1 MIRAFWPDPALA
13 SIVPELLNVIWPSP
27 MFPAPWIVS
36 WFLNVLLPTEQKIR
50 LLALFPIVSV
60 PAPLKVT
67 VEEPMISSVG
77 LFPEFNEIL
86 PALEMLLPFTVSA
99 WLSLIARLSSESM
112 VKLLIAA
119 FMSRVTGEASAFPL
133 SMKTLKFPLGTPAL
147 QLLETLQFP
156 EPPFQLSVV
165 WPSADEGHSR
175 QTPPARKSTLNIRV
189 ISPLRRSMKNVV

>member
-1 MIRAFWPDPALA
+1 MIKAFWPSPALA
-13 SIVPELLNVIWPSP
+13 LIVPELFSVITPSP
-27 MFPAPWIVS
+27 ILPAPWIVS
-36 WFLNVLLPTEQKIR
+36 WFLNVFVPTEQKIK
-50 LLALFPIVSV
+50 LLALLPIVSV
-60 PAPLKVT
+60 PPPFKVT
-67 VEEPMISSVG
+67 VDDPIMSSVA
-77 LFPEFNEIL
+77 LLLEFNDIL
-86 PALEMLLPFTVSA
+86 TALEMLLPFTVSA
-99 WLSLIARLSSESM
+99 WLSLIARLSSESI
-112 VKLLIAA
+112 VKLLIPA
-119 FMSRVTGEASAFPL
+119 FMSRVTGEASAFPW